1 MGGEWGGLHLMS
13 TEDSQVFQGQN
24 TLKSEAVP
32 EDKVVKCLLRMFCR
46 INFVR
51 RDTTKF

>member
-1 MGGEWGGLHLMS
+1 MS

-24 TLKSEAVP
+24 TLTLIKSEAVP